1 MQARATTVSGETLGF
16 TIDGHDHTQDIVV
29 PVQYRAF
36 EDRSMYLYWQSTP
49 PLSQKKKKKM
59 NQQIVTQPLKRNK
72 FLQSG
77 GVTVQ

>member
-36 EDRSMYLYWQSTP
+36 EDRSMYLYWESTS
-49 PLSQKKKKKM
+49 PLSQKKKKK
-59 NQQIVTQPLKRNK
+59 
-72 FLQSG
+72 
-77 GVTVQ
+77 

>member
-36 EDRSMYLYWQSTP
+36 EDRSMYLYWQSTS
-49 PLSQKKKKKM
+49 PLSQKKK
-59 NQQIVTQPLKRNK
+59 NESTNRN
-72 FLQSG
+72 
-77 GVTVQ
+77 TAT

>member
-36 EDRSMYLYWQSTP
+36 EDRSMYLYWQSTS
-49 PLSQKKKKKM
+49 PLSQKKKKM

>member
-36 EDRSMYLYWQSTP
+36 EDRSMYLYWQPTS
-49 PLSQKKKKKM
+49 PLSQKKKK
-59 NQQIVTQPLKRNK
+59 
-72 FLQSG
+72 
-77 GVTVQ
+77 

>member
-36 EDRSMYLYWQSTP
+36 EDRSMYLYWQPTS
-49 PLSQKKKKKM
+49 PLSQKKM

>member
-36 EDRSMYLYWQSTP
+36 EDRSMYLYWQPTS
-49 PLSQKKKKKM
+49 PLSQKKK
-59 NQQIVTQPLKRNK
+59 
-72 FLQSG
+72 
-77 GVTVQ
+77 

>member
-36 EDRSMYLYWQSTP
+36 EDRSMYLYWQSTS
-49 PLSQKKKKKM
+49 PLSQKKKKK
-59 NQQIVTQPLKRNK
+59 
-72 FLQSG
+72 
-77 GVTVQ
+77 

>member
-36 EDRSMYLYWQSTP
+36 EDRSMYLYWQPTSP
-49 PLSQKKKKKM
+49 ISQKKKK
-59 NQQIVTQPLKRNK
+59 NESTNRN
-72 FLQSG
+72 
-77 GVTVQ
+77 TAT

>member
-36 EDRSMYLYWQSTP
+36 EDRSMYLYWQPTSP
-49 PLSQKKKKKM
+49 ISQKKKM
-59 NQQIVTQPLKRNK
+59 NQQIVTQPLKRNN